1 MGKEYIKATIH
12 TTSQGAE
19 ALSALLPFHGIDS
32 LSIEDPSDFEFLM
45 ASKEKLFWDYIDIQ
59 QEQGGGNGE
68 VRVCFWLEM
77 VGAGTAKKIR
87 DIRTALLKLKSGEQY
102 GDFGEDA
109 DFGRLWME
117 TEDVKDDWKDKY
129 KEYFHT
135 FSPCGGIIVAPP
147 WESAEVTANGNELKI
162 VIDPG
167 MAFGTGSHETTS
179 MSMRKIKELLRKG
192 DIFLD
197 AGAGSGILSIT
208 AAMLGAGSVYA
219 VEIDGDAA
227 ESAARNIASNDMENR
242 IQLFIGDIL
251 SPDFLPEGIRFNLI
265 AANLSCEL
273 IEKMIPV
280 AEQVL
285 AADGKI
291 IITGLLDSQEERAF
305 AAIKKAGLQRIESE
319 ISGEWLMLVAER

>member
-1 MGKEYIKATIH
+1 MGKEFIKATIH

-59 QEQGGGNGE
+59 QGHHDGNGE
-68 VRVCFWLEM
+68 VCVCFWMEKD
-77 VGAGTAKKIR
+77 AAETEKNIQ

-117 TEDVKDDWKDKY
+117 TEDVKDDWKEKY

-135 FSPCGGIIVAPP
+135 FRPCDGIAVAPP
-147 WESAEVTANGNELKI
+147 WEAAEETTKSNELKI

-179 MSMRKIKELLRKG
+179 MSMRKIKELLRTG
-192 DIFLD
+192 DLFLD
-197 AGAGSGILSIT
+197 VGAGSGILSI
-208 AAMLGAGSVYA
+208 AAFLLGAESVYA

-227 ESAARNIASNDMENR
+227 ESAARNIAANGAENE
-242 IQLFIGDIL
+242 INLINGDIL
-251 SPDFLPEGIRFNLI
+251 SPGILPEIIRFNLI

-280 AEQVL
+280 AEKVL
-285 AADGKI
+285 AKDGKI
-291 IITGLLDSQEERAF
+291 IITGLLDSQEERAL
-305 AAIKKAGLQRIESE
+305 AAIKKAGLQKNESE
-319 ISGEWLMLVAER
+319 IKGEWLMLVAGR